1 MRKRT
6 PAGKRF
12 SVFPH
17 FTRERWLILAQL
29 ITLAVLVLGLQF
41 LFNTT
46 GGTLFMFTSVGGPL
60 AGVAI
65 AIVLGVAIH
74 DFRKSHS
81 LFSYEAYEPGEVIV
95 RQGEPGDCAYFIQ
108 SGQVEVVNGQGS
120 VVANLSEGE
129 YFGEMALLS
138 DAPRSATVRAAAP
151 TSLAVLGKE
160 NFTAMCSLLPSTKE
174 GFLKRIQERAMQSAP
189 RRP

>member
-1 MRKRT
+1 MKKGSA
-6 PAGKRF
+6 AGKRF
-12 SVFPH
+12 SVVPH

-41 LFNTT
+41 VFNTT
-46 GGTLFMFTSVGGPL
+46 GLTVFMFTSVGGPL
-60 AGVAI
+60 AAVAM

-81 LFSYEAYEPGEVIV
+81 LFNYETHEPGEIIV
-95 RQGEPGDCAYFIQ
+95 RQGEPGECAYFIQ
-108 SGQVEVVNGQGS
+108 SGQVEVVNGQGN
-120 VVANLSEGE
+120 VVAQLSEGE

-151 TSLAVLGKE
+151 TRLAVLGKE

-174 GFLKRIQERAMQSAP
+174 GFLKKIQERAMKA
-189 RRP
+189 R